1 MLKRL
6 GDISLKWKLFGIVFF
21 GFLVFTAVSITLMDI
36 GFSKITGFFLNQE
49 IETINKLLDK
59 EIKDTAQKALL
70 LSSALSQ
77 YKPILAAYKMEDENA
92 GRAYLRK
99 IITPVVEK
107 IKKENGLKVLK
118 VHFHKPPAKSFLR
131 VWRKPG
137 QRDGGDDISSFRRT
151 ILTVYRTKKPVTG
164 IEIGRGGFVIRGIS
178 PIFDEKGNYVG
189 SVEVFFG
196 FNPVLDKLRLSKDY
210 ILAVFMNKKYL
221 SIARKLRKNK
231 SIGDFVLTGFLGS
244 IEHIEEHLKPNPQ
257 LLNEGFQNFFI
268 KRYKDGSMLSFIP
281 IKDFSGK
288 KVGVLVVHYDASR
301 VLSLLEESKAK
312 LIAYVA
318 VLFLVLMIAFLVAVR
333 ILLSPLSH
341 AEEMLEEIS
350 KGRGDLTRRIPV
362 KFRDEVGEL
371 ITHFN
376 RFVDRL
382 NEMLL
387 KVRNSAIA
395 TKEPLDRLNNTAEEL
410 DKKGDIVADSVASLS
425 TSAEESAAVLKTLT
439 EQTEKLRENSNLMT
453 REIKELFGE
462 LDDIVDYVQRLEKAI
477 LNSVELSEKSKEM
490 AETTMK
496 NSELIRDTIE
506 KFKEVMESV
515 LESIETVRGASENIQ
530 RSIDEVASAVEEQAR
545 SIDEVSQRADDARS
559 ISEKASEEAEKGR
572 EKMEFMVERVEGLG
586 NTVRSLGE
594 TMESLAKSVE
604 NIESILAL
612 IDTISEQTNLLALNA
627 AIEAARAGEAGKGFA
642 VVADEVRKL
651 AERSSKATSEIKEII
666 SGIIDESK
674 AAAEKSMEGVKQMDE
689 TISLIKETMGDFVRI
704 VEGVE
709 ETKKHINQIAVASSE
724 QREVIH
730 QINLSINRIVDDA
743 KDVAEKTIDLSEK
756 AQQMRDEFGS
766 VVNASDE
773 SLKAASEEANMA
785 EELLKY
791 LEVLRKTG
799 KETADVALEAQAAGR
814 IAMKAV
820 EEVNEAISKVKS
832 GTEEQAKA
840 SEIIAEALGSLRETS
855 KDLRNLSKEL
865 KEIAETLNER
875 AEELFREIGG
885 FKLKALPG
893 GKA

>member
-1 MLKRL
+1 MLKKL
-6 GDISLKWKLFGIVFF
+6 GDISLKWKLSGIVFL
-21 GFLVFTAVSITLMDI
+21 GFLVFTAVSVALMSSS
-36 GFSKITGFFLNQE
+36 FSKLTRFFLDQE
-49 IETINKLLDK
+49 METINRLLDR

-77 YKPILAAYKMEDENA
+77 YKPILTAYKMEDEKA

-99 IITPVVEK
+99 VITPVVEK
-107 IKKENGLKVLK
+107 IKRENGLKVLK

-137 QRDGGDDISSFRRT
+137 QGDGGDDISSFRRT

-178 PIFDEKGNYVG
+178 PIFDENGNYVG

-196 FNPVLDKLRLSKDY
+196 FNPVLNKLRLSKDY
-210 ILAVFMNKKYL
+210 SLAVFMDKRYL
-221 SIARKLRKNK
+221 SIARKLKKNR
-231 SIGDFVLTGFLGS
+231 SIGEFVLTGFLG
-244 IEHIEEHLKPNPQ
+244 IKAMERYLNPR
-257 LLNEGFQNFFI
+257 LLAQGIHGFFI
-268 KRYKDGSMLSFIP
+268 KNHRDGSVTSFIP

-288 KVGVLVVHYDASR
+288 KVGVLAIHYDAGK
-301 VLSLLEESKAK
+301 VFSLLKRSKAK
-312 LIAYVA
+312 LIGYVV
-318 VLFLVLMIAFLVAVR
+318 VLFLALMAVFILAIR
-333 ILLSPLSH
+333 ILLLPLSH
-341 AEEMLEEIS
+341 AKEMLEEIS
-350 KGRGDLTRRIPV
+350 KGKGDLTRRIPV
-362 KFRDEVGEL
+362 RFKDEVGEL

-382 NEMLL
+382 NDMLL
-387 KVRNSAIA
+387 KVRESAVA
-395 TKEPLDRLNNTAEEL
+395 TKEPLDRLNKTAEEVN
-410 DKKGDIVADSVASLS
+410 KKGDVVANSVASLS
-425 TSAEESAAVLKTLT
+425 SSAEESAKVLKTLT
-439 EQTEKLRENSNLMT
+439 EQTEKLRENSNIMT
-453 REIKELFGE
+453 QEIRELFE
-462 LDDIVDYVQRLEKAI
+462 EMEDIVDYIQRLEKAI
-477 LNSVELSEKSKEM
+477 NDSVELSEKGREM
-490 AETTMK
+490 AEATME
-496 NSELIRDTIE
+496 NSKIIRDTVE
-506 KFKEVMESV
+506 RFREVMEKVVESV
-515 LESIETVRGASENIQ
+515 EMVRNASESIQ

-559 ISEKASEEAEKGR
+559 ISEKASEDAERGR
-572 EKMEFMVERVEGLG
+572 EKMDFMVKRVEGLG
-586 NTVRSLGE
+586 ETVRSLGE

-666 SGIIDESK
+666 GGIINESK

-709 ETKKHINQIAVASSE
+709 ETKRYIDQIAVASSE
-724 QREVIH
+724 QREVVH
-730 QINLSINRIVDDA
+730 QINLSINRIVEDA
-743 KDVAEKTIDLSEK
+743 KDVAEKTVELSEK
-756 AQQMRDEFGS
+756 AKQMKDEFGR
-766 VVNASDE
+766 VIEASDE
-773 SLKAASEEANMA
+773 SLKATTQETRMA
-785 EELLKY
+785 KELLKY
-791 LEVLRKTG
+791 LEELRKTG
-799 KETADVALEAQAAGR
+799 KETANVALEAQAAGR

-820 EEVNEAISKVKS
+820 EEVNEAVSKVKS

-840 SEIIAEALGSLRETS
+840 SEVIARTLGSLRETS
-855 KDLRNLSKEL
+855 RDLRNLSREL
-865 KEIAETLNER
+865 KEVADLLSER
-875 AEELFREIGG
+875 SEELFKEIEG

-893 GKA
+893 GEA